1 MGAWAGSSAG
11 SSSDGNTS
19 RDLDRPELGR
29 RGCIGPRS
37 RPAGAGGTSTPAD
50 GDDGSDDLGGGVERR
65 ERPER
70 GIGSGRQ

>member
-1 MGAWAGSSAG
+1 MGAWAGSS
-11 SSSDGNTS
+11 SDGNMS

-29 RGCIGPRS
+29 RGRVGPRS
-37 RPAGAGGTSTPAD
+37 CPAGAGGTLTPAD
-50 GDDGSDDLGGGVERR
+50 GDDSSDDLGGGVERR